1 MKMEEFGSINKQL
14 QNNNLKNKFE
24 ILPNGYKINIEF
36 NNLTYEVPDRK
47 QGTKT
52 VLKSI
57 NGEFRSNQLTVIMGT
72 SGSGK
77 TSLLNLLAGY
87 RINKTSGIVNI
98 NKRPQNMQIFRK
110 ISRYILQDDYVSPHF
125 TVMES
130 MMFAAKLKLD
140 SNLSEQQYLEEI
152 NKILENLYL
161 RNNANTKV
169 FNLSGGEKKRLC
181 IALELL
187 NSPKVLFLDEP
198 TTGLD
203 EYSALQCVTL
213 LKNLAESGRT
223 IICSIHA
230 PSARMLQIF
239 DHLYVLAD
247 GECVYQGS
255 TTNILTYLMKIGL
268 ECPITYNPA
277 DFVIEVAA
285 REYGDYHKEMVNEIQ
300 NGKIYKWLPIET
312 DIERKD
318 QISHFNSDTVEDFEL
333 EISTI
338 LRKCTKTPWL
348 LEYKILFNRMLKQMW
363 RDKSYIKLKVFVQLF
378 MIFSISVVYIGIGS
392 NAKMTVYNYH
402 LASLTA
408 IAFAFLSMCPMLSH
422 APLEMNYLR
431 REYFNQWYRLSSYF
445 MALITTQIPDILIL
459 GTICSAMLYFVTDQP
474 LQLHRFLLFLIVT
487 ILISMTSSSYGL
499 AISSRLNLLNSLF
512 LGPCIISCW
521 VILANHSVGNP
532 NLSLFEKTLM
542 YTGYIRHSIEG
553 ILASLIEFNR
563 PDSICPPDVIFCLY
577 KKPKFLLKIVGF
589 ENLNYFHSIL
599 YLFGFYILFNTI
611 AYVNFKSRLSSFKF
625 LERNRYYQMIKK
637 TIWKCI
643 NIKLY

>member
-422 APLEMNYLR
+422 E
-431 REYFNQWYRLSSYF
+431 FIIFGS
-445 MALITTQIPDILIL
+445 
-459 GTICSAMLYFVTDQP
+459 LY
-474 LQLHRFLLFLIVT
+474 
-487 ILISMTSSSYGL
+487 
-499 AISSRLNLLNSLF
+499 
-512 LGPCIISCW
+512 
-521 VILANHSVGNP
+521 
-532 NLSLFEKTLM
+532 
-542 YTGYIRHSIEG
+542 
-553 ILASLIEFNR
+553 
-563 PDSICPPDVIFCLY
+563 
-577 KKPKFLLKIVGF
+577 
-589 ENLNYFHSIL
+589 
-599 YLFGFYILFNTI
+599 YILLGYFGQ
-611 AYVNFKSRLSSFKF
+611 S
-625 LERNRYYQMIKK
+625 
-637 TIWKCI
+637 
-643 NIKLY
+643 